1 MTGRFSRPHHL
12 ANGADRRADRSQ
24 MPAKPGRGFFPKAHT
39 NAGRK
44 PSRLQAEA
52 NAADRRKG
60 EEWYASAIN
69 SWEPRKI
76 EIDTSFLGDGKW
88 RVEIFEDGINADR
101 DATDYVKKSQTVTA
115 GEKLAVTLAPGGGW
129 TAHFVRK
136 GFLW

>member
-1 MTGRFSRPHHL
+1 MVLQR
-12 ANGADRRADRSQ
+12 DRAV
-24 MPAKPGRGFFPKAHT
+24 PVWGTAKPGARVNVLWQGEKLTAK
-39 NAGRK
+39 AGR
-44 PSRLQAEA
+44 
-52 NAADRRKG
+52 
-60 EEWYASAIN
+60 
-69 SWEPRKI
+69 
-76 EIDTSFLGDGKW
+76 DGKW